1 MTEALYMECKTHNIK
16 VQVVNPGFV
25 KTPLTDK
32 NDFHMPM
39 LMPVEDAAA
48 ALIKGLKS
56 NQFEIV
62 FPWLF
67 VYLTKLVG
75 LLPNKAY
82 LWFVGQLKR

>member
-1 MTEALYMECKTHNIK
+1 MECKPLGIK

-32 NDFHMPM
+32 NDFEMPM
-39 LMPVEDAAA
+39 IMDVEPAAK
-48 ALIKGLKS
+48 ALVDGLEG
-56 NQFEIV
+56 NNFEIN

-67 VYLTKLVG
+67 VHIKKAID

-82 LWFVGQLKR
+82 LWFIGKATSKI